1 MWRIHSFL
9 EKQEITILGKVVLIF
24 YYNIFFDSIEIVQK
38 LILYKIYNTADKN
51 WFYTKA
57 INPVR
62 TFKTSVGWT
71 HHCSISKSRRV
82 RKLEKKIRLAITSGS
97 QKSVTFH
104 VLNSSR
110 QRKWLC
116 GRSPLLRR
124 RQHIGCTIY
133 FLMGKKNKHIVTLI
147 GF

>member
-1 MWRIHSFL
+1 M
-9 EKQEITILGKVVLIF
+9 VIF

-38 LILYKIYNTADKN
+38 LILYKLYNILIKIGSNA
-51 WFYTKA
+51 KA

-133 FLMGKKNKHIVTLI
+133 FLMEKNNKHIVTLI